1 MPFALQTFVD
11 SPDIEE
17 LNKLKKSEI
26 IEIIKH
32 YSIDCNTKMRKD
44 ELKKVVAEY
53 LIDENLCEESDF
65 DKLNLS
71 INSEECDN
79 TLELRKLELQA
90 QKEEREL
97 QAQRERE
104 EREFKLKEMEIQKEL
119 ELKKLEFQAQNQR
132 PDSSQNKSDIAR
144 YSSLIPKFDEN
155 NVEVFFTQF

>member
-1 MPFALQTFVD
+1 MPFVLQTFVD

-32 YSIDCNTKMRKD
+32 YSIDCNRKMRKD
-44 ELKKVVAEY
+44 ELKKEVAEY

-90 QKEEREL
+90 QKEK
-97 QAQRERE
+97 E
-104 EREFKLKEMEIQKEL
+104 EREMQLQLKLKEMEIQREL
-119 ELKKLEFQAQNQR
+119 E
-132 PDSSQNKSDIAR
+132 
-144 YSSLIPKFDEN
+144 
-155 NVEVFFTQF
+155 